1 MKRFRLDSYVR
12 AHLKNEI
19 FFLITLVCIL
29 QAAIIGFVT
38 WHIYTR
44 QLFDREKENLTQLLN
59 VVNQDLDSR
68 IESVNSIALDIVI
81 NNEIKSNLNKKN
93 PLEVGRAK
101 NIVNSILSKKFLSA
115 SNDLVDLSII
125 DLQNNTY
132 STRATY
138 FLPPDFR
145 LQDTDVFKIAET
157 YNGALVWLND
167 NSIIDHYGGDSIFPS
182 SHLEG
187 LRAAA
192 LVKDYTQ
199 GKILGLLMVSVKED
213 FFSGIDYSNS
223 KLKSVN
229 MYMVSP
235 NAQTILPVAGSS
247 GTLSGDIIPHIDAT
261 KERDTIIM
269 ADSEKTLVSYIQ
281 NVAMGWALVSTIASA
296 NINRSFSYIIRTLI
310 ITIILSICLSILIS
324 WLFTSIMMSGIDDLS
339 RTMKLVEQGNFDVQ
353 INSKRRDELGSLSRV
368 FDQMMRNIKD
378 LINKT
383 YKQQLLTQEA
393 EFKAL
398 QAQINPHFLYNT
410 LDMIN
415 WRLLANGQDD
425 ISKSVVELGMILQY
439 SMSAKAVVSLQEEL
453 QNVENYLALR
463 KANRDPDFLYS
474 ISQEGGEH
482 VQLPKLTLQP
492 LVENAILHGFGQRRF
507 GNELQIIA
515 FPSGENNYCI
525 EIVDNG
531 MGMDDEMINAIFEEK
546 PQQNGI
552 STPPKMH
559 IGIKNVDERIKHR
572 YGLSFG
578 ISISSQ
584 YGLGT
589 KVSILVP
596 ADGSKPIALETE
608 NENRHSR

>member
-1 MKRFRLDSYVR
+1 MKRFRLDLYVR
-12 AHLKNEI
+12 THLKNEI
-19 FFLITLVCIL
+19 FFLITFVCIL

-81 NNEIKSNLNKKN
+81 NNEIKSNLNKEN

-115 SNDLVDLSII
+115 SNDLIDLSII

-138 FLPPDFR
+138 FLPRDFH

-182 SHLEG
+182 NHLDG

-192 LVKDYTQ
+192 LIKDYTQ
-199 GKILGLLMVSVKED
+199 GKILGLLMVSIKEN
-213 FFSGIDYSNS
+213 FFSAIDYSNS

-235 NAQTILPVAGSS
+235 NAQTILPVAGSN

-474 ISQEGGEH
+474 ISQEGGQN
-482 VQLPKLTLQP
+482 VRLPKLTLQP
-492 LVENAILHGFGQRRF
+492 LVENAILHGFGQRRS
-507 GNELQIIA
+507 GNELKIRA
-515 FPSGENNYCI
+515 FPVTAHNYRI
-525 EIVDNG
+525 EIMDNG
-531 MGMDDEMINAIFEEK
+531 VGMDDETLHEALAGKPEQNEK
-546 PQQNGI
+546 AY
-552 STPPKMH
+552 PPKMH
-559 IGIKNVDERIKHR
+559 IGIKNVDERIKYR
-572 YGLSFG
+572 YGAAFG
-578 ISISSQ
+578 VSVTSQ
-584 YGLGT
+584 YGFGT
-589 KVSILVP
+589 TVSILVSE
-596 ADGSKPIALETE
+596 DGSKLVGLE
-608 NENRHSR
+608 SVQ

>member
-1 MKRFRLDSYVR
+1 MKQFRFNSYVGS
-12 AHLKNEI
+12 HLKNEI

-38 WHIYTR
+38 WRIYAR
-44 QLFDREKENLTQLLN
+44 QLFDREKENLIQLLN

-68 IESVNSIALDIVI
+68 IEAVNSIALDIVI
-81 NNEIKSNLNKKN
+81 SSEIKSNLNKEN
-93 PLEVGRAK
+93 SLEVGRAK

-115 SNDLVDLSII
+115 SNVLIDLSII
-125 DLQNNTY
+125 DMRNNTY

-138 FLPPDFR
+138 LLPSDFH

-157 YNGALVWLND
+157 YNGALCWLD
-167 NSIIDHYGGDSIFPS
+167 SNSIIDRYGGDSIFHS
-182 SHLEG
+182 NHMEG

-192 LVKDYTQ
+192 LIKDYTQ
-199 GKILGLLMVSVKED
+199 GQILGLLMVSLKED
-213 FFSGIDYSNS
+213 SFSAIDYSNS

-235 NAQTILPVAGSS
+235 TTRTILPVAGSS
-247 GTLSGDIIPHIDAT
+247 STLNRDITSRIDTT

-269 ADSEKTLVSYIQ
+269 SDSDKTLVSYVK
-281 NVAMGWALVSTIASA
+281 NTAMGWTLVSTIASA
-296 NINRSFSYIIRTLI
+296 NIARSFSYIIRTLI
-310 ITIILSICLSILIS
+310 ATIILSICSSILIS
-324 WLFTSIMMSGIDDLS
+324 WLSASLMMSGIDDLS
-339 RTMKLVEQGNFDVQ
+339 KTMKLVEQGNFDVQ

-368 FDQMMRNIKD
+368 FDQMVHNIKG
-378 LINKT
+378 LIDKT

-415 WRLLANGQDD
+415 WRLLANGQDE
-425 ISKSVVELGMILQY
+425 ISKSIVELGMILQY

-463 KANRDPDFLYS
+463 KSNRDPDFLYS

-492 LVENAILHGFGQRRF
+492 LVENAILHGFGQRHSE
-507 GNELQIIA
+507 NELNVRA
-515 FPSGENNYCI
+515 FPVTGHNYRI
-525 EIVDNG
+525 EIMDNG
-531 MGMDDEMINAIFEEK
+531 VGMDDVMLREALTEK
-546 PQQNGI
+546 QERNEKVD
-552 STPPKMH
+552 PPKMH

-572 YGLSFG
+572 YGSSFG
-578 ISISSQ
+578 ISIISH
-584 YGLGT
+584 YGFGT
-589 KVSILVP
+589 TVSILVP
-596 ADGSKPIALETE
+596 EDGTKPTNLE
-608 NENRHSR
+608 SWQ

>member
-1 MKRFRLDSYVR
+1 MKGFLFGSYVR

-38 WHIYTR
+38 WRIYAR
-44 QLFDREKENLTQLLN
+44 QLFDREKENLIQLLN
-59 VVNQDLDSR
+59 VVNQDINSR
-68 IESVNSIALDIVI
+68 IEAVNSIALDIVI
-81 NNEIKSNLNKKN
+81 SSEIKSNLNKEN
-93 PLEVGRAK
+93 SLEVGRAK
-101 NIVNSILSKKFLSA
+101 NFINSILSKKFLSA

-125 DLQNNTY
+125 DLRNNTY

-138 FLPPDFR
+138 LLPSNFH

-157 YNGALVWLND
+157 YNGALCWLD
-167 NSIIDHYGGDSIFPS
+167 SNSIIDRYGGDSIFHS
-182 SHLEG
+182 NRLEG

-192 LVKDYTQ
+192 LIKDYTQ
-199 GKILGLLMVSVKED
+199 GRILGLLMVSVKED
-213 FFSGIDYSNS
+213 FFSAIDYSNS

-235 NAQTILPVAGSS
+235 KGQTILPVAGSS
-247 GTLSGDIIPHIDAT
+247 GTLSPDIFSRIDAV
-261 KERDTIIM
+261 KERDTFIL
-269 ADSEKTLVSYIQ
+269 ADSDKTLVSYIQ
-281 NVAMGWALVSTIASA
+281 NTAMGWTLVSTIASA
-296 NINRSFSYIIRTLI
+296 SIARSFSYIIRTLI
-310 ITIILSICLSILIS
+310 ATIILSICSSIVIS
-324 WLFTSIMMSGIDDLS
+324 WLLTSLMMSGIDDLA

-353 INSKRRDELGSLSRV
+353 INSKRRDELGNLSRV
-368 FDQMMRNIKD
+368 FDQMVRNIKE
-378 LINKT
+378 LIDKT

-415 WRLLANGQDD
+415 WRLVANGQEE

-463 KANRDPDFLYS
+463 KANRDPDFIYS
-474 ISQEGGEH
+474 ISQEGGDH

-492 LVENAILHGFGQRRF
+492 LVENAILHGFGLRRT
-507 GNELQIIA
+507 GNELRIRA
-515 FPSGENNYCI
+515 FPVAGNNYCI
-525 EIVDNG
+525 EISDNG
-531 MGMDDEMINAIFEEK
+531 VGMDDEMLRVVFAEK
-546 PQQNGI
+546 PQQPVGAGFL
-552 STPPKMH
+552 KMH

-572 YGLSFG
+572 YGAPFG
-578 ISISSQ
+578 ISITSS
-584 YGLGT
+584 YGFGT
-589 KVSILVP
+589 TVRVTVP
-596 ADGSKPIALETE
+596 E
-608 NENRHSR
+608 NDSVPTGQESME

>member
-19 FFLITLVCIL
+19 FFLITFVCIL

-115 SNDLVDLSII
+115 SNDLIDLSII

-138 FLPPDFR
+138 FLPRDFH

-182 SHLEG
+182 NHLDG

-192 LVKDYTQ
+192 LIKDYTQ
-199 GKILGLLMVSVKED
+199 GKILGLLMVSIKEN
-213 FFSGIDYSNS
+213 FFSAIDYSNS

-474 ISQEGGEH
+474 ISQEGGQN
-482 VQLPKLTLQP
+482 VRLPKLTLQP
-492 LVENAILHGFGQRRF
+492 LVENAILHGFGQRRSE
-507 GNELQIIA
+507 NELRIKA
-515 FPSGENNYCI
+515 APVRRNNYCI
-525 EIVDNG
+525 EIADNG
-531 MGMDDEMINAIFEEK
+531 MGMDNETLHEAFVGKPEQNEK
-546 PQQNGI
+546 A
-552 STPPKMH
+552 SSPKMH
-559 IGIKNVDERIKHR
+559 IGIKNVDERIKYR
-572 YGLSFG
+572 YGAAFG
-578 ISISSQ
+578 ISVISQ
-584 YGLGT
+584 YGFGT
-589 KVSILVP
+589 TVSILVP
-596 ADGSKPIALETE
+596 EDGSKLVGLE
-608 NENRHSR
+608 SVQ